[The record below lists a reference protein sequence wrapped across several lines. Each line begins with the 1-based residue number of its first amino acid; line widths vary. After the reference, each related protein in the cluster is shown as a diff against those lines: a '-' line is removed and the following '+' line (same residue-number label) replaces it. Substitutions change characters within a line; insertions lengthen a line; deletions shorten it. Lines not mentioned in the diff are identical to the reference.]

1 MAKKV
6 KPPPINPFTQ
16 ADYDRLQGE
25 LSRKDQI
32 LELMEQAES
41 CGVPCKQYREQL
53 DAAIAGIEHVIA
65 TFFPNGRPR
74 A

>member
-16 ADYDRLQGE
+16 ADYDRMAGD
-25 LSRKDQI
+25 LSRQEQI
-32 LELMEQAES
+32 LEFMEKAES

-53 DAAIAGIEHVIA
+53 EQAVAGIQHMMA
-65 TFFPNGRPR
+65 TFWPNGRPR